1 MLYNFVKIVN
11 DFYTNF
17 GIDFKCLT
25 IYYKLKNIQMN
36 LENNITLKNK
46 ISFSK

>member
-1 MLYNFVKIVN
+1 MKILNQFHINLYNFIKIVN

-36 LENNITLKNK
+36 LE
-46 ISFSK
+46 

>member
-17 GIDFKCLT
+17 GIDFECLT
-25 IYYKLKNIQMN
+25 IYYKLENI
-36 LENNITLKNK
+36 
-46 ISFSK
+46 